1 MNDRAVAVFDQ
12 YDLEL
17 FGTKKGRG
25 MLIARTQAGEVD
37 LREYGG
43 SEEKLEWQE
52 AFTGGLKQNGFPNV
66 DGLFRDK
73 EGNLIVSDY
82 EGTRYIVKEYFGGR
96 ECNVMDRKECVL
108 AVRQMARMHRAI
120 RDMMQKPLM
129 IRHRIEPEE
138 NGQTKPQE
146 DALSAKPVYREIPAD
161 QVETLCDITC
171 RTRPG
176 FILYESKKRKAELLR
191 ARQFIRKK
199 PCKNDFDLL
208 FLKEFDRFAEQ
219 IAAADSYLDKEE
231 YGLLE
236 EHVRKD
242 HLYCHGDCN
251 QHNILFGEDAVY
263 IQNFEKCR
271 PDLQVKDLYLFVRKV
286 CEKNKWS
293 FAFGQACLDAYEKEL
308 PLTEKER
315 RFLYTRFYYPEKFW
329 KIANGYMNRRKSLPP
344 KRQKQKL
351 EALLEMERGREE
363 FLRQFRETYRV

>member
-1 MNDRAVAVFDQ
+1 VNDRAVAVFDQ

-25 MLIARTQAGEVD
+25 MLIARTQAGDVA
-37 LREYGG
+37 LREYSG

-52 AFTGGLKQNGFPNV
+52 AFTGGLKKNGFSNV
-66 DGLFRDK
+66 DGLLRDK

-82 EGTRYIVKEYFGGR
+82 EGTRYIVKEYLGGR

-108 AVRQMARMHRAI
+108 AVRQMARMHRAV
-120 RDMMQKPLM
+120 RGLMQEPLM
-129 IRHRIEPEE
+129 IRRRTEPEE
-138 NGQTKPQE
+138 GTPGGQQDDGTPT
-146 DALSAKPVYREIPAD
+146 YREIPAD
-161 QVETLCDITC
+161 QMETLCDITC

-176 FILYESKKRKAELLR
+176 FILYESQKRKAELLR

-208 FLKEFDRFAEQ
+208 FLREFEAFAEQ
-219 IAAADSYLDKEE
+219 IAVADSYLDQEE
-231 YGLLE
+231 YGILE
-236 EHVRKD
+236 EHVKKD

-251 QHNILFGEDAVY
+251 QHNILFGEDDIY
-263 IQNFEKCR
+263 IQNFERCR

-293 FAFGQACLDAYEKEL
+293 FAFGQACLEAYEKEL
-308 PLTEKER
+308 PLSEKER
-315 RFLYTRFYYPEKFW
+315 KFLYTRFYYPEKFW

-351 EALLEMERGREE
+351 EALLEMERGRKE
-363 FLRQFRETYRV
+363 FLGQFRQTYGV